1 MLILVVYIGS
11 VKCTRGRHTRESE
24 HCLDLFE
31 YRLDFVGIMP
41 KKRSTYHH
49 GDLRKALIEAADG
62 IIAEGGIEAFSL
74 RAAAQ
79 RAGVSPGAPA
89 HHFGSAKGLLT
100 EVALLAFERLD
111 RYIEEVEDTDD
122 VVANIRALSLA
133 FVTFTLD
140 HPGHFRL
147 MFRNDLVNRD
157 DPRFHAVSSKP
168 GMRLGLAVAAYR
180 GNADVDLKRFE
191 DAADMLC
198 DMATLH
204 GLAHLVLEE
213 KAAHFFRKATS
224 RQFVKKELPK
234 VLERLYPD
242 RKVAISGEKP
252 HSLTPD

>member
-1 MLILVVYIGS
+1 VQCWRY
-11 VKCTRGRHTRESE
+11 TRGFE

-31 YRLDFVGIMP
+31 YCLDFVGTIP

-62 IIAEGGIEAFSL
+62 IIAENGIEAFSL

-111 RYIEEVEDTDD
+111 LYLEEVEDMED
-122 VVANIRALSLA
+122 VVANIRALGLA
-133 FVTFTLD
+133 FITFTLD

-147 MFRNDLVNRD
+147 MFRNDLVNRE
-157 DPRFHAVSSKP
+157 DPRYSATASKP

-180 GNADVDLKRFE
+180 GKSDVDLKRFE
-191 DAADMLC
+191 DAADLLC

-204 GLAHLVLEE
+204 GLAHLVLEQ

-224 RQFVKKELPK
+224 RQFAKKELPK
-234 VLERLYPD
+234 VLERLYPNH
-242 RKVAISGEKP
+242 KLVIQGEKTKLAD
-252 HSLTPD
+252 S